1 MLDFVYYPVS
11 AALSLWHTAAAAVVG
26 SGSLAW
32 IGAVILLVMTLR
44 AALFPVFLKQARS
57 QAAIRRL
64 QPQLEAIRKKYPDDR
79 QRQAT
84 ETQKLYR
91 EHGVSPFA
99 GCLPLLGQAFV
110 FLGLF
115 HVLRSFD
122 RTTAAT
128 HLPFTAT
135 PAPMSAEQNAAT
147 ANYAFDAAD
156 VRSFLDA
163 DLFGAPLS
171 STLTGHPTPATA
183 IVAIT
188 LTLVAAAATHFTAR
202 TALARQESAGLPFM
216 RTLSLWVFP
225 AAALLGGVFL
235 PVAVLLYFVTNNA
248 WTFAQQRIVYRRID
262 REAAA
267 LGSPMTSPADSVRS
281 AAAPRPGARPDRRK
295 RRTPHP

>member
-1 MLDFVYYPVS
+1 MLDFIYYPVS

-32 IGAVILLVMTLR
+32 IAAVVLLVMTLR
-44 AALFPVFLKQARS
+44 AVLFPVFLKQARS

-64 QPQLEAIRKKYPDDR
+64 KPQLEAIQKKYPDDR

-91 EHGVSPFA
+91 DHGVSPFA
-99 GCLPLLGQAFV
+99 GCLPLFGQAFV

-135 PAPMSAEQNAAT
+135 PAPMTAEQNAAT
-147 ANYAFDAAD
+147 ANYVFDAAD

-163 DLFGAPLS
+163 DVFGAPLS
-171 STLTGHPTPATA
+171 ATLTGQPSPATA
-183 IVAIT
+183 VVAIV
-188 LTLVAAAATHFTAR
+188 LVVIAAAATHFTAR
-202 TALARQESAGLPFM
+202 TALSRQESPGLPFM

-225 AAALLGGVFL
+225 AGALIGGALL
-235 PVAVLLYFVTNNA
+235 PIAVLLYFVTNNA
-248 WTFAQQRIVYRRID
+248 WTFAQQRIVYRHID
-262 REAAA
+262 RESDRRDATAADGVVA
-267 LGSPMTSPADSVRS
+267 VRT
-281 AAAPRPGARPDRRK
+281 ATAPKPGARPN
-295 RRTPHP
+295 RRTR

>member
-1 MLDFVYYPVS
+1 MLDFIYYPVS

-32 IGAVILLVMTLR
+32 IAAVVLLVLTLR
-44 AALFPVFLKQARS
+44 AVLFSVFLKQARS

-64 QPQLEAIRKKYPDDR
+64 KPRLEAIRKKYPDDR

-135 PAPMSAEQNAAT
+135 PAPMTAEQNAAT
-147 ANYAFDAAD
+147 ANYVFDAAD

-163 DLFGAPLS
+163 DIFGAPLS
-171 STLTGHPTPATA
+171 ATLTGQPSPATA
-183 IVAIT
+183 VVAIVLMVT
-188 LTLVAAAATHFTAR
+188 AAAATHFTAR
-202 TALARQESAGLPFM
+202 TALSRQEPTGLPFM

-225 AAALLGGVFL
+225 AAALVGGALL

-248 WTFAQQRIVYRRID
+248 WTFAQQRIVYRRVD
-262 REAAA
+262 QEEKQRDSTGPHE
-267 LGSPMTSPADSVRS
+267 PVRTST
-281 AAAPRPGARPDRRK
+281 APRPGARPNRHTR
-295 RRTPHP
+295 

>member
-1 MLDFVYYPVS
+1 MLDFIYYPVS

-32 IGAVILLVMTLR
+32 IAAVVLLVLTLR
-44 AALFPVFLKQARS
+44 AVLFPVFLKQARS

-64 QPQLEAIRKKYPDDR
+64 KPQLEAIRKKYPDDR

-135 PAPMSAEQNAAT
+135 PAPMTAEQNAAT
-147 ANYAFDAAD
+147 ANYVFDAAD

-163 DLFGAPLS
+163 DIFGASLS
-171 STLTGHPTPATA
+171 ATLTGQPSPATA
-183 IVAIT
+183 VVAIVLMVT
-188 LTLVAAAATHFTAR
+188 AAAATHFTAR
-202 TALARQESAGLPFM
+202 TALSRQEPTGLPFM

-225 AAALLGGVFL
+225 AAAWSAE
-235 PVAVLLYFVTNNA
+235 PCYRRRAAVLRD
-248 WTFAQQRIVYRRID
+248 QQCLDLRPAAHRVSPGRSG
-262 REAAA
+262 RETTRFD
-267 LGSPMTSPADSVRS
+267 GPA
-281 AAAPRPGARPDRRK
+281 
-295 RRTPHP
+295 

>member
-1 MLDFVYYPVS
+1 MLDFIYYPVS
-11 AALSLWHTAAAAVVG
+11 AALSLWHTAAAAVLG
-26 SGSLAW
+26 SGSPAW
-32 IGAVILLVMTLR
+32 IAAVILLVMTLR
-44 AALFPVFLKQARS
+44 AALFPVFLNQSRS

-64 QPQLEAIRKKYPDDR
+64 QPQIDAIRKKHPDDR
-79 QRQAT
+79 QTQAT

-91 EHGVSPFA
+91 EHHVSPFA

-122 RTTAAT
+122 RTSASA

-135 PAPMSAEQNAAT
+135 SSPMTAEQNALT
-147 ANYAFDAAD
+147 PNYAFDAAD

-171 STLTGHPTPATA
+171 ATLSGHPSPAV
-183 IVAIT
+183 VAVAVT
-188 LTLVAAAATHFTAR
+188 LMVIAAAATHFTAR
-202 TALARQESAGLPFM
+202 ASLFRQESPGLPFM

-225 AAALLGGVFL
+225 AAALIGGAVL
-235 PVAVLLYFVTNNA
+235 PLIVLLYFVTNNA

-262 REAAA
+262 REAEQRDTAKPVA
-267 LGSPMTSPADSVRS
+267 PSDVADARTG
-281 AAAPRPGARPDRRK
+281 PRPGARPNRRK
-295 RRTPHP
+295 R

>member
-1 MLDFVYYPVS
+1 MLDFIYYPVS
-11 AALSLWHTAAAAVVG
+11 AALSVWHNAAATVVG
-26 SGSLAW
+26 PGSLAW
-32 IGAVILLVMTLR
+32 IAAVILLR

-84 ETQKLYR
+84 ETQRLYR

-122 RTTAAT
+122 RTTAAAT

-135 PAPMSAEQNAAT
+135 PTPMTAVQNAAT
-147 ANYAFDAAD
+147 ANYFFDAAE

-171 STLTGHPTPATA
+171 STLTGHPT
-183 IVAIT
+183 
-188 LTLVAAAATHFTAR
+188 L
-202 TALARQESAGLPFM
+202 RQPS
-216 RTLSLWVFP
+216 
-225 AAALLGGVFL
+225 
-235 PVAVLLYFVTNNA
+235 
-248 WTFAQQRIVYRRID
+248 
-262 REAAA
+262 
-267 LGSPMTSPADSVRS
+267 SPSPSW
-281 AAAPRPGARPDRRK
+281 
-295 RRTPHP
+295 

>member
-1 MLDFVYYPVS
+1 MLDFIYFPVS
-11 AALSLWHTAAAAVVG
+11 AALSLWHTAAAVVG
-26 SGSLAW
+26 AGSLAW
-32 IGAVILLVMTLR
+32 IAAIVLLVMTLR

-64 QPQLEAIRKKYPDDR
+64 KPQLEVIRKKFPDDR

-135 PAPMSAEQNAAT
+135 PAPMTPEQNAAT

-163 DLFGAPLS
+163 DIFGAPLS
-171 STLTGHPTPATA
+171 ATMTGQPSPATA
-183 IVAIT
+183 VVAIV
-188 LTLVAAAATHFTAR
+188 LTVIAAAATHFTAR
-202 TALARQESAGLPFM
+202 TALSRQESPGLPFM

-225 AAALLGGVFL
+225 AGALIGGALL
-235 PVAVLLYFVTNNA
+235 PIAVLLYFVTNNA

-262 REAAA
+262 RESAPDDTAAVDGTA
-267 LGSPMTSPADSVRS
+267 AVRT
-281 AAAPRPGARPDRRK
+281 ATAPRPGARPSRRA
-295 RRTPHP
+295 R

>member
-1 MLDFVYYPVS
+1 MLDFIYYPVS

-32 IGAVILLVMTLR
+32 IAAVVLLVLTLR
-44 AALFPVFLKQARS
+44 AVLFPVFLKQARS

-64 QPQLEAIRKKYPDDR
+64 KPRLEAIRKKYPDDR

-135 PAPMSAEQNAAT
+135 PAPMTAEQNAAT
-147 ANYAFDAAD
+147 ANYVFDAAD

-163 DLFGAPLS
+163 DIFGAPLS
-171 STLTGHPTPATA
+171 ATLTGQPSPATA
-183 IVAIT
+183 VVAIVLMVT
-188 LTLVAAAATHFTAR
+188 AAAAAHFTAR
-202 TALARQESAGLPFM
+202 TALSRQEPTGLPFM

-225 AAALLGGVFL
+225 AAALVGGALL

-248 WTFAQQRIVYRRID
+248 WTFAQQRIVYRRVD
-262 REAAA
+262 QEEKQRDSTGPHE
-267 LGSPMTSPADSVRS
+267 PVRTST
-281 AAAPRPGARPDRRK
+281 APRPGARPNRHTR
-295 RRTPHP
+295 

>member
-1 MLDFVYYPVS
+1 MLDVIYYPVS
-11 AALSLWHTAAAAVVG
+11 AALSLWHNAAATVVG
-26 SGSLAW
+26 PGSLAW
-32 IGAVILLVMTLR
+32 ITAVILLVMTLR
-44 AALFPVFLKQARS
+44 AALFPVFLKLARS

-84 ETQKLYR
+84 ETQRLYR

-135 PAPMSAEQNAAT
+135 PTPMTAEQNAAT
-147 ANYAFDAAD
+147 ANYAFDAAE

-183 IVAIT
+183 VVTIT
-188 LTLVAAAATHFTAR
+188 LMVIAAAATHFTAR
-202 TALARQESAGLPFM
+202 TALARQEAAGLPFM

-225 AAALLGGVFL
+225 AGALIGGALL
-235 PVAVLLYFVTNNA
+235 PTAVLLYFVTNNA
-248 WTFAQQRIVYRRID
+248 WTFTQQRIVYRRID
-262 REAAA
+262 REAAQH
-267 LGSPMTSPADSVRS
+267 DSVPPAS
-281 AAAPRPGARPDRRK
+281 ADIARTATAPKPGARPERRK
-295 RRTPHP
+295 R

>member
-11 AALSLWHTAAAAVVG
+11 AALSLWHTAAAAVFG

-32 IGAVILLVMTLR
+32 IAAVILLVMTLR
-44 AALFPVFLKQARS
+44 AALFPVFLKQSRS

-64 QPQLEAIRKKYPDDR
+64 QPQIEAIKKKHSDDR
-79 QRQAT
+79 QTQAA

-91 EHGVSPFA
+91 AHGVSPFA

-122 RTTAAT
+122 RTSASA

-135 PAPMSAEQNAAT
+135 SSPMTAEQNALT
-147 ANYAFDAAD
+147 PNYAFDATD

-171 STLTGHPTPATA
+171 ATLSGHPSPA
-183 IVAIT
+183 VAAVAVI
-188 LTLVAAAATHFTAR
+188 LMVIAAAATHFTAR
-202 TALARQESAGLPFM
+202 AALSRQESPGLPFM

-225 AAALLGGVFL
+225 AGALIGGAVL
-235 PVAVLLYFVTNNA
+235 PIAVLLYFVTNNA
-248 WTFAQQRIVYRRID
+248 WTFAQQRIVYRKVD
-262 REAAA
+262 REAVQRD
-267 LGSPMTSPADSVRS
+267 TEESPARADAVPTSTG
-281 AAAPRPGARPDRRK
+281 PRPGARPQRRK
-295 RRTPHP
+295 R

>member
-1 MLDFVYYPVS
+1 MLDVIYYPVS
-11 AALSLWHTAAAAVVG
+11 AALSLWHSAAAAVAG

-32 IGAVILLVMTLR
+32 IAAVILLVMTLR

-84 ETQKLYR
+84 ETQRLYR

-135 PAPMSAEQNAAT
+135 PTPMTAEQNAAT
-147 ANYAFDAAD
+147 ANYVFDAAE

-171 STLTGHPTPATA
+171 STLIGHPTLATA
-183 IVAIT
+183 VVTIT
-188 LTLVAAAATHFTAR
+188 LMVIAAAATHFTAR

-225 AAALLGGVFL
+225 AGALIGGALL
-235 PVAVLLYFVTNNA
+235 PTAVLLYFVTNNA
-248 WTFAQQRIVYRRID
+248 WTFTQQRIVYRRID
-262 REAAA
+262 REAAQHDSA
-267 LGSPMTSPADSVRS
+267 PPAS
-281 AAAPRPGARPDRRK
+281 ADIARTATAPKPGARPERRK
-295 RRTPHP
+295 R

>member
-1 MLDFVYYPVS
+1 MLDFIYYPVS

-32 IGAVILLVMTLR
+32 IAAVVLLVLTLR
-44 AALFPVFLKQARS
+44 AVLFPVFLKQARS

-64 QPQLEAIRKKYPDDR
+64 KPQLEAIRKKYPDDR

-135 PAPMSAEQNAAT
+135 PAPMTAEQNAAT
-147 ANYAFDAAD
+147 ANYVFDAAD

-163 DLFGAPLS
+163 DIFGAPLS
-171 STLTGHPTPATA
+171 ATLSASPATA
-183 IVAIT
+183 VVAIV
-188 LTLVAAAATHFTAR
+188 LMVIAAAATHFTAR
-202 TALARQESAGLPFM
+202 TALSRQESAGLPFM

-225 AAALLGGVFL
+225 AGALIGGVLL
-235 PVAVLLYFVTNNA
+235 PIAVLLYFVTNNA
-248 WTFAQQRIVYRRID
+248 CTFAQQRIVYRRVD
-262 REAAA
+262 RESARDDTAAVDGTA
-267 LGSPMTSPADSVRS
+267 AVRT
-281 AAAPRPGARPDRRK
+281 ATAPRPGARPNRRA
-295 RRTPHP
+295 R